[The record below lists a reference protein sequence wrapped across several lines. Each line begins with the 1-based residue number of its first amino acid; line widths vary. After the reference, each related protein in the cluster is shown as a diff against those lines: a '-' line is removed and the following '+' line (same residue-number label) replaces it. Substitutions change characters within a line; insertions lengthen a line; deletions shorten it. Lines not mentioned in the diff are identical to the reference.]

1 MKKRIFFVLLCVLF
15 IIGCNRSPIPG
26 LVPAS
31 GTILLDGKPIDG
43 VSIVFTPQTGTTSDR
58 IASTV
63 SLENGTFILNILGY
77 SGALPGKYNVVLLK
91 ETLISK
97 VSPEEE
103 EKMLRDGEI
112 PPEPEHVYHIPKDYQ
127 SAVTSGIV
135 IEIPEEGNTH
145 IRIELQSK

>member
-1 MKKRIFFVLLCVLF
+1 MKKQIFFVLLCVLS

-31 GTILLDGKPIDG
+31 GTILLDGQPIDG

-63 SLENGTFILNILGY
+63 SLENGTFILNTLGH

-112 PPEPEHVYHIPKDYQ
+112 PPEPEHVYHIPKHYQ
-127 SAVTSGIV
+127 SAATSGIV
-135 IEIPEEGNTH
+135 IEIPEKGNTN